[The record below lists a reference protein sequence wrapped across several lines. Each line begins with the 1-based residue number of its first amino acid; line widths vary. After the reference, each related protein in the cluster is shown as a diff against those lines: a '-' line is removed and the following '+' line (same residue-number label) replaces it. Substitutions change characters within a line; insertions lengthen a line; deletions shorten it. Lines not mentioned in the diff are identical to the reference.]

1 MMVLKSFLL
10 ASAII
15 SHAMAII
22 PSLINSPAQEEH
34 TRFYLKRYWK
44 WQNQNVYNWNHYLT
58 PFESEVVEQI
68 ISMQGQ
74 WLVSLPVFKKESLFN
89 WNLYLTPFES
99 KVVEQIISMQ
109 GQWLVSLPVFKKESL
124 LIGYHS
130 QKMTSH
136 LTYSLSL
143 YIPEKQAIKDL
154 ASLYKIRDFAYKIR
168 DFAFVQFVLW
178 RTIDNA
184 ICFGRSGG
192 DQEQI
197 YRCYNRQTQVELGS
211 FSEKNIPSG
220 STGDKLFHDSVIHER
235 EIVNKEKKEFFYYIA
250 SSQFTLLPDVLKPIV
265 VHHGTEARLPFD
277 KISISEGGDVA
288 IFYP

>member
-44 WQNQNVYNWNHYLT
+44 WQNQNV
-58 PFESEVVEQI
+58 
-68 ISMQGQ
+68 
-74 WLVSLPVFKKESLFN
+74 FN

-109 GQWLVSLPVFKKESL
+109 GQWLVSLSVFKKESL

-154 ASLYKIRDFAYKIR
+154 ASLYKIR